1 MLVKESIHK
10 VFKTT
15 LRLSLAFLF
24 TLTGAVGSALACN
37 TEPPSSKDRATDS
50 ASSTLRGSLVPL
62 YTMPSGERLPS
73 YTLPNVYVFGQK
85 SRMSERE
92 KKAFSRLVRDVKKAY
107 PFAKIVANTL
117 METYEYIETLPDD
130 GSREK
135 HLKRM
140 EKELYKQFEPQMKK
154 LTLRQGKILIKL
166 IKRETDSTS
175 YELVEAYLGSFAASF
190 WNLFAKMFGASLKAD
205 YQPDGEDRAIETIV
219 LMIENGAI

>member
-1 MLVKESIHK
+1 MPVKESIHK
-10 VFKTT
+10 SFSTT
-15 LRLSLAFLF
+15 LKLFLALLF
-24 TLTGAVGSALACN
+24 IIAGKVDSVLAGN
-37 TEPPSSKDRATDS
+37 TEPPSSKETTADS
-50 ASSTLRGSLVPL
+50 AKSSLKGSLVPI

-92 KKAFSRLVRDVKKAY
+92 RKAFSKLVRDVKKAY
-107 PFAKIVANTL
+107 PFAKMVSATL
-117 METYEYIETLPDD
+117 KETYEYIETLPDD

-140 EKELYKQFEPQMKK
+140 EKDLYKQFEPQMKK

-175 YELVEAYLGSFAASF
+175 YELVESYLGSFAASF

-205 YQPDGEDRAIETIV
+205 YQPEGEDRAIETVV